1 MSKKK
6 KKKNTKIKPRVPRG
20 FRDLFAGEIIPRDK
34 MLQRIRRVYELHGF
48 EPLETSA
55 LEYVD
60 VLGKFL
66 PESDEPDG
74 GIFALQDDDEQW
86 ISMRYDLTAPLSR
99 VVSQYRLDL
108 PNPFRRYQIGPVWR
122 QEKPGPGRFRQF
134 YQCDFDTVGSKSPAA
149 DAEVCSV
156 MCKTLETLG
165 LEKGDYIIRVN
176 NRKILTGVLDAI
188 GLEEDSTA
196 EGAKHRLTILR
207 AVDKLD
213 RLGEDGVEEL
223 LGKGRLD
230 KSGDYTDGAG
240 LPAEAADI
248 VMQFIRAGNHDRKQ
262 VCKRLRALV
271 GESQTGL
278 EGVEELEVIDELL
291 TSMGYESDRV
301 IFDPSVVRGLAYYTG
316 PVFEAELTF
325 EVLDK
330 KGNKRSFGSVAGGGR
345 YDGLVKR
352 FTGQE
357 VPATGA
363 SIGIDRLIAA
373 LQAKEMMDTK
383 PPLGP
388 IVVTVMDKKRLGDYQ
403 KMVAKFRDA
412 GMPAELFL
420 GNGGFP
426 KQMKYADARHSPV
439 AIIAG
444 SDEFDNDQVSIKD
457 LRLGAELSEE
467 ITDREEWIKNQ
478 PAQVT
483 VPMDEMVSET
493 QKILDRYTK

>member
-1 MSKKK
+1 MSKKNK
-6 KKKNTKIKPRVPRG
+6 KKKTKIIPRVPRG

-34 MLQRIRRVYELHGF
+34 MLDKIRQVYEIHGF
-48 EPLETSA
+48 QPLETSA
-55 LEYVD
+55 IEYVD

-86 ISMRYDLTAPLSR
+86 ISLRYDLTAPLSR
-99 VVSQYRLDL
+99 VVSQYRMDL
-108 PNPFRRYQIGPVWR
+108 PSPFRRYQIGPVWR

-156 MCKTLETLG
+156 LSSTLEVLG
-165 LEKGDYIIRVN
+165 LNKGDYIIRVN
-176 NRKILTGVLDAI
+176 NRKILSGVLDRI
-188 GLEEDSTA
+188 GLENDDTP
-196 EGAKHRLTILR
+196 EGAKHRLTVLR

-213 RLGEDGVEEL
+213 RLGEKGVEEL

-240 LPAEAADI
+240 LSADAADI
-248 VMQFIRAGNHDRKQ
+248 VMQFIRAGNPDRKE
-262 VCKRLRALV
+262 VCKTLMNLV
-271 GESQTGL
+271 GESKIGL
-278 EGVEELEVIDELL
+278 EGVKELETIDELL
-291 TSMGYESDRV
+291 TSMGLESDRV

-325 EVLDK
+325 EVMDE

-352 FTGQE
+352 FIGQE

-363 SIGIDRLIAA
+363 SIGIDRLITA
-373 LQAKEMMDTK
+373 LKAKGMVDTK

-388 IVVTVMDKKRLGDYQ
+388 VVVTVMDKHRLADYQ
-403 KMVAKFRDA
+403 KMVTQFREA
-412 GMPAELFL
+412 GISAELFL
-420 GNGGFP
+420 GGGGFP
-426 KQMKYADARHSPV
+426 KQMKYADARNAPV

-444 SDEFDNDQVSIKD
+444 SDEFENGKVSIKD
-457 LRLGAELSEE
+457 LRLGAELAEG
-467 ITDREEWIKNQ
+467 ITDREEWIKNE
-478 PAQVT
+478 AQIT
-483 VPMDEMVSET
+483 VNMEDMIEETRKIMD
-493 QKILDRYTK
+493 KYK